1 MDRARAGASIIGL
14 QPTTHRLF
22 LSLIV
27 LSLSLH
33 CGVPSA
39 TARRAKKAAAHQE
52 SAEDRLRR
60 TARSARVYHVGW
72 RVFTAI
78 MLDTKRLRKAYSIAF
93 HVQSVVLTQRLIT
106 LINIPKFRPVGPT
119 GPEVRLVIDFFDDDD
134 RKLATYVASPNYLTT
149 EDFKRGRK
157 IDQAFRDVFELKLPP
172 FKP

>member
-1 MDRARAGASIIGL
+1 MRSRDEDAQSRLPGTMWLATTRYCLLLVALVLVLRPAAS
-14 QPTTHRLF
+14 Q
-22 LSLIV
+22 
-27 LSLSLH
+27 
-33 CGVPSA
+33 SA
-39 TARRAKKAAAHQE
+39 PRQE
-52 SAEDRLRR
+52 SAEEKLRR
-60 TARSARVYHVGW
+60 TARSAKAYHVGW

-157 IDQAFRDVFELKLPP
+157 IDQAFRDVFELKLPR